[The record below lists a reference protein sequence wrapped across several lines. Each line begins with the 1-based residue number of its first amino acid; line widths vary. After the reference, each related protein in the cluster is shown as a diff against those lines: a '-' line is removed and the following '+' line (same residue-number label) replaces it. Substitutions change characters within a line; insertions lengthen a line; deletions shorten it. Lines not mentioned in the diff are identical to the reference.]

1 MDASQ
6 IPTFKLVLKTNYNPS
21 LRQRVVALAPTDPET
36 RFWEDLRRA
45 PKMADHERYQYRES
59 DEEQY
64 LRRRWGPPES
74 PLAKRAELAKR
85 APPPPPL
92 PEKPSV
98 PREITECRAILRQDL
113 PVLLGMMIVRELN
126 RYYEPPTPSDYEKA
140 SAAIRSIRFTV
151 QDIRGGS
158 LEVLLFVMGFAK
170 LVQAIGITP
179 EEFSKYMDIVA
190 PSAMSLIFGV
200 SSGAL
205 SANTTQVGDGESVG
219 ESGAETMPKQ
229 SMSSL
234 TPTPIPTPSMTSL
247 YFMPALFAAVA
258 VGSLMYALVQ
268 LSSRLADDR
277 AAYSGYL
284 HEEMQSISQERHD
297 IAEKLGTLISQ
308 HDTTLATAQKALF
321 DDQMTLLK
329 NASAAAAERDN
340 AVVDLV
346 RARLVPPPPEPAPL
360 PEAKPIL
367 IDSKS
372 PTFCALD
379 ETQIKNIQ
387 AALVEHSLYVGEPD
401 GLWGPGTENGV
412 RRFQSR
418 MNLPITGRIDSATG
432 SDLGINCK
440 SP

>member
-1 MDASQ
+1 M
-6 IPTFKLVLKTNYNPS
+6 
-21 LRQRVVALAPTDPET
+21 
-36 RFWEDLRRA
+36 
-45 PKMADHERYQYRES
+45 
-59 DEEQY
+59 
-64 LRRRWGPPES
+64 
-74 PLAKRAELAKR
+74 
-85 APPPPPL
+85 
-92 PEKPSV
+92 
-98 PREITECRAILRQDL
+98 LRQDL
-113 PVLLGMMIVRELN
+113 PELLRSLMVNELFKD
-126 RYYEPPTPSDYEKA
+126 YEPPPESDYERTRDYYF
-140 SAAIRSIRFTV
+140 AAIRGIRFTV

-200 SSGAL
+200 SSAAL
-205 SANTTQVGDGESVG
+205 AANTTQVGDTESVG
-219 ESGAETMPKQ
+219 ESGAAQTMPKQ

-234 TPTPIPTPSMTSL
+234 IPTPIPTPSMTSL

-258 VGSLMYALVQ
+258 VGSLMYALQ
-268 LSSRLADDR
+268 QISSRLADDR

-284 HEEMQSISQERHD
+284 HEEMQNISKERHD

-308 HDTTLATAQKALF
+308 HDTALATAQKALF

-346 RARLVPPPPEPAPL
+346 RARLVPTPPDPAPS

-367 IDSKS
+367 IDSKP
-372 PTFCALD
+372 PTFCPLD
-379 ETQIKNIQ
+379 ETQIRKIQ
-387 AALVEHSLYVGEPD
+387 AALVEHSLYIGQLD

-412 RRFQSR
+412 IRFQSR